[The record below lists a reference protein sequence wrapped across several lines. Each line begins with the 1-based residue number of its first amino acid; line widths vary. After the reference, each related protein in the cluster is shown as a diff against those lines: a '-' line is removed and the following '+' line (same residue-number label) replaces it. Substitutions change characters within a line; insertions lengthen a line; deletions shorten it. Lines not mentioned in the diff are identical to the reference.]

1 MTPEKVLKAQNVRWD
16 ISDLYV
22 RHDDARLEGDLQEAL
37 SRAEKFA
44 ANYRGKIMAEDVT
57 ADVLHAAIVE
67 LEAIYGKIYQPEI
80 YAFLAFTADTA
91 DDATKALYARCQD
104 LMAQVQNFVLF
115 FEIELQKI
123 APAAFDQ
130 LLATGRLETYRH
142 YLDGVRLH
150 TPYTLSEK
158 EEQVINKKDLSG
170 KHALVNLYTEYTA
183 AFSWQ
188 LEVDGAM
195 RTLTGEEV
203 RNLLRRPEAEL
214 RERAKRAYD
223 GRYGENAILFTNLF
237 NAMLKDHAL
246 EMEMR
251 GYDSPMA
258 PAHLRNRIA
267 PAIVTTMMEV
277 TSAHNHLAQ
286 EYYTLKAQLLKLPKT
301 RGCDLI
307 APVTAKREVIPF
319 EDGKGMILQAFE
331 NFSPEFSRLA
341 QRMFE
346 SKWIDAEVRQN
357 KRGGAYCHGTLPQHH
372 PYILMS
378 YNDDID
384 NVYTLAHELGHALH
398 DFYAGRQQTLF
409 NYHPPLVAAET
420 ASVFAEMLLTRKLLG
435 EVTARELR
443 IAILT
448 GKLEDFFAT
457 IHTQNYYTRFE
468 WDAHVQGAKTRLAA
482 TQLCE
487 LWTKRRQEMYGDA
500 VEFLPE
506 QKWYWAAI
514 PHFVHT
520 RFYCY
525 AYTFGAL
532 LVLALFN
539 RYEEE
544 GKSFIP
550 RYIELL
556 ETGGADSPENMMKKM
571 GFDLRRAEFWENG
584 FRLMGSF
591 LEELKKLVKSR

>member
-1 MTPEKVLKAQNVRWD
+1 MTTEKLVKAKNVRWD
-16 ISDLYV
+16 ISDLYI
-22 RHDDARLEGDLQEAL
+22 RYDDARVEADLQATVAH
-37 SRAEKFA
+37 AEKFA
-44 ANYRGKIMAEDVT
+44 ENYRNKISREDLRAET
-57 ADVLHAAIVE
+57 LHEAIVE
-67 LEAIYGKIYQPEI
+67 LEAVYTKIYKPEI

-91 DDATKALYARCQD
+91 NDAIKALYARGQD
-104 LMAQVQNFVLF
+104 LMAQVQNLVLF
-115 FEIELQKI
+115 FELEVQKI
-123 APAAFDQ
+123 APAKFEQ
-130 LLATGRLETYRH
+130 LLATGRLEAYRH
-142 YLDGVRLH
+142 YLTGVRLY

-158 EEQVINKKDLSG
+158 EEQVINKKDLVG
-170 KHALVNLYTEYTA
+170 KNAFVNLYTEYTA
-183 AFSWQ
+183 AFTWQ
-188 LEVDGAM
+188 LEVEDEK

-203 RNLLRRPEAEL
+203 RNLLRRPEPDL

-223 GRYGENAILFTNLF
+223 GRYGENAIIFTNTF

-251 GYDSPMA
+251 GYQNPMA
-258 PAHLRNRIA
+258 PAHLRNRLA
-267 PAIVTTMMEV
+267 PEIVETMMDA
-277 TSAHNHLAQ
+277 TTAHNHLAQ
-286 EYYTLKAQLLKLPKT
+286 EYYALKAKLLKMPKV

-307 APVTAKREVIPF
+307 APVTQKREVIPF
-319 EDGKGMILQAFE
+319 ADGKSLILQAFE

-341 QRMFE
+341 QQMFDK
-346 SKWIDAEVRQN
+346 KWIDAEVRQN
-357 KRGGAYCHGTLPQHH
+357 KRGGAYCHGTIPQHH

-398 DFYAGRQQTLF
+398 DFYAAKKQTLF

-420 ASVFAEMLLTRKLLG
+420 ASVFAEMLLTRKLLR
-435 EVTARELR
+435 EVKDRDMR

-468 WDAHVQGAKTRLAA
+468 LDAHLQGAQTRLSA

-487 LWTKRRQEMYGDA
+487 MWTTRRNEMYGPTVD
-500 VEFLPE
+500 FLPE
-506 QKWYWAAI
+506 QQWYWAAI
-514 PHFVHT
+514 PHFMHT

-539 RYEEE
+539 RYEDE
-544 GKSFIP
+544 GKNFIP

-556 ETGGADSPENMMKKM
+556 ETGGADSPENLTKKM
-571 GFDLRRAEFWENG
+571 GFDIRRGEFWESG
-584 FRLMGSF
+584 LQVIQAF
-591 LEELKKLVKSR
+591 LEDLKALVK